1 MVLANYIRY
10 RIELRKQKKDARELE
25 KKAPPDSAEAAES
38 GQWADYMRD
47 VELSDQWR
55 SLIITQYLERQADSL
70 GVLLPSRS
78 DKEVYARVA
87 WDDHPDEPYYLTP
100 SGLKIVRDAVREEQ
114 KHRREFW
121 GFWIT
126 SLTGLGGVI
135 IGVLSLWPKS

>member
-1 MVLANYIRY
+1 MILANYIRY

-25 KKAPPDSAEAAES
+25 KKAPPDSAEAVES
-38 GQWADYMRD
+38 GQWANYMRD

-78 DKEVYARVA
+78 DKEIYARVA

>member
-1 MVLANYIRY
+1 MILANYIRY
-10 RIELRKQKKDARELE
+10 RIELRKQKKDARALE
-25 KKAPPDSAEAAES
+25 KKAPPDCEQAVES
-38 GQWADYMRD
+38 GEWANYMRH

-70 GVLLPSRS
+70 GVFLPSRS
-78 DKEVYARVA
+78 DKEIYARVD

-100 SGLKIVRDAVREEQ
+100 SGLKAVRDAVREEQ

-135 IGVLSLWPKS
+135 IGVLSLWPSC